1 MLRNKGGFTL
11 IELVMI
17 IVILGI
23 LAAVA
28 IPKYQDLKTDAENAA
43 DAGVLGAVRSSTGI
57 YFGKYRTWP
66 SVYSNLFD
74 TLPSDWTTEGTD
86 KVMTCPTSHTTPL
99 TTITLS
105 GGGAGVTVVT
115 RSDTA
120 AGDGIH

>member
-57 YFGKYRTWP
+57 YFGKYKTWP
-66 SVYSNLFD
+66 TQYGQLFD
-74 TLPSDWTTEGTD
+74 TLPTEWTTDGTD
-86 KVMTCPTSHTTPL
+86 KVMTCPTAHTSPQVTL
-99 TTITLS
+99 TLS
-105 GGGAGVTVVT
+105 GGGASVTTVT
-115 RSDTA
+115 KS
-120 AGDGIH
+120 GSH